1 MSDAFLNLL
10 GLARRA
16 SRLSPGH
23 DAALAAVLRRRAR
36 LILLASDASERLV
49 REFVR
54 AGEERIPI
62 LRLPYTMD
70 QIDHAAGVRAA
81 VLTVDDEGFA
91 RKLQE
96 LNNRE
101 ETSL

>member
-16 SRLSPGH
+16 SKLSTGH
-23 DAALAAVLRRRAR
+23 DAALAAFLRRRAR
-36 LILLASDASERLV
+36 LILLTSDASERLV

-54 AGEERIPI
+54 AGEERIAI
-62 LRLPYTMD
+62 LKLRYTMD
-70 QIDHAAGVRAA
+70 EIYHAAGVRAA
-81 VLTVDDEGFA
+81 VLTIDDEGFA